1 MKQLVLVVSLL
12 MAQQSICISP
22 IYKVLDTFGALT
34 DYILTKGD
42 LSPENVALFNQVAN
56 DLGIANREIKAKNSG
71 FLLRLFSCYHNPIA
85 CQWTNRVYLNDSVI
99 NALTPNERKFIIA
112 HELTHHQGHH
122 LFKRDLLI
130 YLLSIIQVALT
141 YSTCLDNNESYL
153 HKYMTNG
160 WSLAGIEFN
169 IFALIFAQYV
179 QQQELAADANAL
191 LSTDID
197 MQDAEKALQHLH
209 YPDTKEW
216 PLYGR
221 ILWFFNYYII
231 EYFCTL
237 PIVKEHVPHIA
248 SFKDRIKALKKEHQ
262 ESSLIFKNPAL
273 VTI

>member
-1 MKQLVLVVSLL
+1 MKQLVLVLSLL

-22 IYKVLDTFGALT
+22 VYKVLDTFGALT
-34 DYILTKGD
+34 DYIVTKGD
-42 LSPENVALFNQVAN
+42 LSPENVALFDQVAN

-71 FLLRLFSCYHNPIA
+71 LLLRLFFGYHNPVA
-85 CQWTNRVYLNDSVI
+85 CQGTNRVYLNDSVL
-99 NALTPNERKFIIA
+99 NALNLNERKFIIA
-112 HELTHHQGHH
+112 HELTHHQDHH
-122 LFKRDLLI
+122 LFKRQFLI
-130 YLLSIIQVALT
+130 YILSILKVALT
-141 YSTCLDNNESYL
+141 YSACFDNNESYL

-169 IFALIFAQYV
+169 IFALILAQYA

-197 MQDAEKALQHLH
+197 MQDAEKALQQVH

-221 ILWFFNYYII
+221 IINFFNYYLM

-237 PIVKEHVPHIA
+237 PVVKEHVPHIA
-248 SFKDRIKALKKEHQ
+248 SFKDRIKALKKRHQ
-262 ESSLIFKNPAL
+262 EKL
-273 VTI
+273 VDL